1 MWPQPST
8 KRTGFALRLEQ
19 GQGRLVLA
27 DRAVGEHVVVEQLQ
41 VALRHVPA
49 RLDLSQGVDRF
60 RHQFGALEH
69 FAFSVD
75 ELTLGQLL
83 RLPAVTAGLGELE
96 VRVVDGDILVAGEL
110 HEGVPFVAR
119 ARVEPAS
126 LAGERAVL
134 VSVYDARVYGP
145 SRLAAPEVAT
155 ALLMAAGLGE
165 RLAGPTCAL
174 FDPIDLGLVEVCA
187 ALGWK
192 LPDRKE
198 LRLVEARAEAGRV
211 RVVAARTEP
220 ARPALRPVADPT
232 RAPEVALRY
241 RRFLADY
248 EAKSLYAPIEAEIA
262 AGRLDRA
269 AAAYERQLELHPDN
283 PFLVARLLH
292 LWTVRA
298 ETRSDALALARGYLE
313 RWPDDLDA
321 LSALG
326 LVQLLQGAVSSAA
339 ETWRRVARIAESHG
353 DVVEAAQAL
362 CGVARA
368 LTPREPAAAV
378 EALEQALT
386 LRRRLPGALRALAGL
401 HERAGNML
409 GAIQAR
415 ERLLAAEE
423 DPARR
428 AALCFELGALSLK
441 TRRDPE
447 GAVGW
452 FERTLELTPEDVDAW
467 LGLADAQAEAG
478 RALNAL
484 RSLDRAAQLLQA
496 RGDQSRAAEVF
507 VRLGDL
513 WRRLPEGGAATASLR
528 YRQALLLR
536 PGLKGA
542 LLGLAEIAISEGDAR
557 RARGH
562 LEELLRAP
570 DSEGLD
576 RAELHLSLGR
586 LFAGPLEEPA
596 HAALQFQRA
605 LEGSPAQAD
614 EALEALEHLFRGLR
628 RWDDLA
634 RTLELAARRAESPV
648 AQAGLWARLAVVV
661 GDEFGD
667 SSRAL
672 QLQRRAVEL
681 APRNT
686 SLLDG
691 LLVRLRAA
699 KDAAALAAALEARAQ
714 LPGEPGEVAR
724 WHAERGALLRERLN
738 DADAAAMAFGL
749 ALGCDPNDLT
759 ALEGLA
765 DIERE
770 RERFAELAH
779 WLGRRAL
786 LEAEARVSVPLWLE
800 LARLQLG
807 PLARAEAARESLERA
822 LSLSPDE
829 TEALRALASLHAA
842 AGRYPAAERHMRR
855 LIEVYEQE
863 GFDEPAGA
871 VYAAFAEI
879 LAAQHRDTEALEVA
893 GKARDAD
900 PNRIPTYETAQ
911 DMLLKRGDVEGI
923 VAFMVAGLERARKA
937 DTIVFLARRAGRLL
951 WRELRRPAEAAP
963 LIDRVLSERPDDG
976 DAWRLRVEVAT
987 ALADWPMVAS
997 GLRAQLDRAPAAERP
1012 DILVRLGALTL
1023 ESLQRVDE
1031 GVALLRAALQAKP
1044 GHRPAEE
1051 RLFAHGVDAG
1061 DAALV
1066 LEFGER
1072 WLDAGTLDAA
1082 LASKMVDAVVLHASL
1097 APEVAVGLLTRLEA
1111 IVPEADRGRV
1121 AATRDELEALWAA
1134 EDSVSAPPEGTPA
1147 TEGPAATET
1156 LAIDEA
1162 ELRRILDADEDPLET
1177 AERALRATADA
1188 AQGTERLSAAL
1199 LTLGEFL
1206 RDERQ
1211 ALEAALETF
1220 ESALRH
1226 AEPGSEVWT
1235 AAEEALEEVHGAR
1248 GDWSAL
1254 LALYDL
1260 RLAHGA
1266 GDATEL
1272 NIMRA
1277 AVLRRLDRL
1286 KDAIAAA
1293 EAGLPDE
1300 RARDLLV
1307 SLLEQARR
1315 PIDAARRLTEDLAG
1329 LRPDDAA
1336 HRHWRAAGLLTV
1348 TAPAQALVHFQSAAA
1363 ALADPALADEWLA
1376 HAREVG
1382 DARALVAALVYRAEC
1397 FGTTGGD
1404 AVRRSR
1410 MLFEAGGVLLETV
1423 DDVRGARRL
1432 LERALE
1438 AWPDNVDALE
1448 RLGLAL
1454 EALGDYDALAVTL
1467 ERQVAAAVPGPWRG
1481 RLAARLAEVHGRRRG
1496 DRVAAE
1502 AAAQQ
1507 AAADLDGTP
1516 DVDALAL
1523 WLAPAGAL
1531 PVELEPQSTSSE
1543 GALPL
1548 ELTPALQ
1555 PVPTAGDAATHHEQA
1570 LLSATAT
1577 TAERVNTWRALL
1589 EMRSR
1594 VPDLQRLLG
1603 LLETRLAAA
1612 PDSME
1617 RATLRALG
1625 AELWR
1630 ARLGNVERARQGF
1643 EAALLEDEASP
1654 RAHLGLGQLALD
1666 RGDLTAAVEHL
1677 QRALENRAPR
1687 GAGLQA
1693 EEELA
1698 AFHRLR
1704 RALNTTERSGELIER
1719 ALRMLEANPGCRPAL
1734 DAVDQALAETE
1745 ALPQV
1750 IRAYEQ
1756 ALAIDDARRN
1766 ARLWRRLSELHAR
1779 AAQPEAA
1786 RVALDEALRLN
1797 PDDLAARVTALRWAN
1812 QAGAWRAFRQH
1823 GAALRLQPP
1832 ERWVQSAADAPTYL
1846 RSLAALDAALDAAP
1860 EDDSSTR

>member
-1 MWPQPST
+1 VWPQPST

-96 VRVVDGDILVAGEL
+96 VRVVDGDVLVAGEL

-187 ALGWK
+187 SLGWK
-192 LPDRKE
+192 LPDRKD
-198 LRLVEARAEAGRV
+198 LRLLEARAEAGRV
-211 RVVAARTEP
+211 RLVAGRTEP

-292 LWTVRA
+292 LWTTRA
-298 ETRSDALALARGYLE
+298 ETRSDALALARSYLE

-321 LSALG
+321 LNALG
-326 LVQLLQGAVSSAA
+326 LVQLLQGSASSAA

-368 LTPREPAAAV
+368 LAPREPAAAV

-401 HERAGNML
+401 HERAGNMV

-467 LGLADAQAEAG
+467 MGLADAQAEAG

-496 RGDQSRAAEVF
+496 RGDQARAAEVF

-528 YRQALLLR
+528 YRQAILLR

-542 LLGLAEIAISEGDAR
+542 LLGLAEIAIAEGDAR

-570 DSEGLD
+570 NSEDLD
-576 RAELHLSLGR
+576 RADLHLRLGR

-596 HAALQFQRA
+596 HAVLQFQRA

-614 EALEALEHLFRGLR
+614 EALAALEHLFRGLR

-634 RTLELAARRAESPV
+634 RTLELAARRAESPL

-667 SSRAL
+667 VARAL

-681 APRNT
+681 APRDAA
-686 SLLDG
+686 LLDG
-691 LLVRLRAA
+691 FLVRLRPA
-699 KDAAALAAALEARAQ
+699 KDFAALAAALEARAQ
-714 LPGEPGEVAR
+714 LPAEPGEVAR
-724 WHAERGALLRERLN
+724 WHAERGVLLRERLN

-779 WLGRRAL
+779 LLGRRAL
-786 LEAEARVSVPLWLE
+786 LEPEARVAVPLWLE

-807 PLARAEAARESLERA
+807 PLGRAEAARESLERA
-822 LSLSPDE
+822 LTLSPDE

-855 LIEVYEQE
+855 LVEVYESE

-879 LAAQHRDTEALEVA
+879 LAAQHRDAEALEVA
-893 GKARDAD
+893 AKARDAD
-900 PNRIPTYETAQ
+900 PNRVATYETAQ
-911 DMLLKRGDVEGI
+911 DMLLKRGDVEAI

-937 DTIVFLARRAGRLL
+937 DAVVFLARRAGRLL

-963 LIDRVLSERPDDG
+963 LIDRVLVERPDDL

-987 ALADWPMVAS
+987 ALTDWPTVAN
-997 GLRAQLDRAPAAERP
+997 GLRAQLERASAAERP

-1023 ESLQRVDE
+1023 DALGRVDE
-1031 GVALLRAALQAKP
+1031 GVALLRAALLAKT

-1051 RLFAHGVDAG
+1051 RLFAYGVEAG
-1061 DAALV
+1061 DVALV
-1066 LEFGER
+1066 MEFGR
-1072 WLDAGTLDAA
+1072 QWLDAGTLDAA
-1082 LASKMVDAVVLHASL
+1082 SALRMADAALLDETLAGDAA
-1097 APEVAVGLLTRLEA
+1097 AALLMRLEPL
-1111 IVPEADRGRV
+1111 VPDEDRERVSTARAELKALSVADIEA
-1121 AATRDELEALWAA
+1121 
-1134 EDSVSAPPEGTPA
+1134 SAPPEEP
-1147 TEGPAATET
+1147 EAAET
-1156 LAIDEA
+1156 LAVDEA

-1177 AERALRATADA
+1177 AERALRATAEA

-1211 ALEAALETF
+1211 AIEPALETF
-1220 ESALRH
+1220 EAALRH
-1226 AEPGSEVWT
+1226 AAPGSDVWN

-1248 GDWSAL
+1248 GEWSAL

-1260 RLAHGA
+1260 RLTHRA

-1286 KDAIAAA
+1286 KDAISAA

-1315 PIDAARRLTEDLAG
+1315 PLDAARRLTEDLTE

-1336 HRHWRAAGLLTV
+1336 HRHWRAAGLLTES
-1348 TAPAQALVHFQSAAA
+1348 APAQALVHFQSAAA
-1363 ALADPALADEWLA
+1363 ALTDPALADEWLA

-1382 DARALVAALVYRAEC
+1382 EARALVAAIVYRGEC
-1397 FGTTGGD
+1397 FGTTGSD

-1410 MLFEAGGVLLETV
+1410 MLYEAGGVLLEAV

-1432 LERALE
+1432 LERSLE

-1448 RLGLAL
+1448 RLGVAL
-1454 EALGDYDALAVTL
+1454 EALGDYDALAATL

-1531 PVELEPQSTSSE
+1531 PFDLEPEVTASE

-1548 ELTPALQ
+1548 ELTPAPQ
-1555 PVPTAGDAATHHEQA
+1555 RSAAPAPGDAATHHELV
-1570 LLSATAT
+1570 LLSASASA
-1577 TAERVNTWRALL
+1577 AERVNAWRALL

-1603 LLETRLAAA
+1603 LLEQRIAASA
-1612 PDSME
+1612 DATE
-1617 RATLRALG
+1617 RATLRVLG

-1630 ARLGNVERARQGF
+1630 ARLGNVERARQGL
-1643 EAALLEDEASP
+1643 EAALSEDDASP

-1666 RGDLTAAVEHL
+1666 RGELTAAIEHL

-1704 RALNTTERSGELIER
+1704 RALNSTERSGELVER
-1719 ALRMLEANPGCRPAL
+1719 ALAMLEANPGCRPAL
-1734 DAVDQALAETE
+1734 DAVDQALAETD

-1750 IRAYEQ
+1750 VRAYEL
-1756 ALAIDDARRN
+1756 ALALDDARRN
-1766 ARLWRRLSELHAR
+1766 ARLWRRLSELRAR
-1779 AAQPEAA
+1779 AAEPDAA
-1786 RVALDEALRLN
+1786 RAALDEALRLN
-1797 PDDLAARVTALRWAN
+1797 PDDLAARATALRWAH
-1812 QAGAWRAFRQH
+1812 QAGAWGAFQHH
-1823 GAALRLQPP
+1823 GAILRVQPP
-1832 ERWVQSAADAPTYL
+1832 ERWTQTSTDAPSYL
-1846 RSLAALDAALDAAP
+1846 RSLEALDAALAGAA
-1860 EDDSSTR
+1860 EDEPPAR